1 MFRVMENKEK
11 SIEKIDCKKCYKG
24 ARGYKDIQEPQ
35 ALIKWLSVHLLN
47 VTCVYTVIACF
58 PRKN

>member
-35 ALIKWLSVHLLN
+35 ALIK
-47 VTCVYTVIACF
+47 
-58 PRKN
+58 